1 MCSAAADAS
10 KGFCVC
16 VSQCWI
22 GMNDWASMGD
32 FVWSDGEP
40 VGYDNWNPGEPQG
53 VGERAVA
60 IMLLGGGNSWAD
72 APDVRSR

>member
-1 MCSAAADAS
+1 
-10 KGFCVC
+10 
-16 VSQCWI
+16 
-22 GMNDWASMGD
+22 MNDWASMGD